1 MYGVFYFAAGMNE
14 KTLVSPE
21 RMPLLLERLCLLFL
35 ERHTKPEEVA
45 VVALQPR
52 GVAFGV
58 AWIHVLKDKFGVN
71 IPDFGKLDITFHR
84 DDYRKRDELDVPA
97 ETVMPFLV
105 EKRHVLMLDDVLYTG
120 RSVRAGL
127 DAILSFGR
135 PASLELMVLIERRFS
150 RELPIEAHYV
160 GERVDAL
167 SNQKVRVLWQPEP
180 RVVLFNTTRSA

>member
-1 MYGVFYFAAGMNE
+1 MSE

-21 RMPLLLERLCLLFL
+21 RMPLLLERLCLFFL
-35 ERHTKPEEVA
+35 EKHSKPEEVA

-52 GVAFGV
+52 GVDFGE
-58 AWIHVLKDKFGVN
+58 AWIRVLQDKFGVR
-71 IPDFGKLDITFHR
+71 IKDFGKLDITFHR
-84 DDYRKRDELDVPA
+84 DDYRKRDELGLPS
-97 ETVMPFLV
+97 ETYMPFIV
-105 EKRHVLMLDDVLYTG
+105 EKRQVLMLDDVLYTG

-127 DAILSFGR
+127 DAILSYGR

-167 SNQKVRVLWQPEP
+167 SNQKVRVLWRPEP
-180 RVVLFNTTRSA
+180 RVVLFNSRPA

>member
-1 MYGVFYFAAGMNE
+1 MSE

-35 ERHTKPEEVA
+35 EKHPRPEEVA

-52 GVAFGV
+52 GVDFGA
-58 AWIHVLKDKFGVN
+58 AWMRVLKDRFGVH

-84 DDYRKRDELDVPA
+84 DDYRKRDELDVPS

-105 EKRHVLMLDDVLYTG
+105 EKRQVLMLDDVLYTG

-127 DAILSFGR
+127 DAILSYGR
-135 PASLELMVLIERRFS
+135 PSCLELMVLIERRFS

-180 RVVLFNTTRSA
+180 RVILFNTPQPA